1 MNSRRKLVIAL
12 GASALASPFG
22 SFAQQ
27 PAKVWRIGYLGQGS
41 GPNAS
46 DQAFCEELPRLGYVE
61 GRNLLIEYRWAGG
74 IERLPELAMELARL
88 KVDVIVAQAST
99 PVAAAK
105 RATST
110 IPIVMAAS
118 GDPVGTGLI
127 TSLARPGG
135 NITGMSQQSP
145 ELAGKRLQLLRE
157 IRPKAT
163 RIALLALGGTSV
175 VTPIFLDQMRTAAR
189 QIGITLVVQE
199 ANQAAA
205 LAGAFTA
212 MRRERAEGL
221 IVQLSPFATEHIKRI
236 AELAAQHQLP
246 AMYDYRIFVD
256 AGGLMAYGPNQPEL
270 YRRAALYVDRIFKG
284 AKPADMPVEQ
294 PTKFEMFIN
303 LKTAKA
309 LGLTIPQ
316 AVLLRADDVIR

>member
-1 MNSRRKLVIAL
+1 MNNRRKLVIAL

-27 PAKVWRIGYLGQGS
+27 PPKVWRIGYLGQGS

-46 DQAFCEELPRLGYVE
+46 DQAFREELPRLGYVE

-127 TSLARPGG
+127 ASLARPGG